1 VQHTDLTFPGPLA
14 TSHYLTAA
22 YCLWRVETACAIWLR
37 VRVPCED
44 CGTPRRLDMDE
55 GDSFSS
61 WRGAG
66 LRGVLGELHGVGDPD
81 LDGPPSLLELTDP
94 SNS

>member
-1 VQHTDLTFPGPLA
+1 MA
-14 TSHYLTAA
+14 
-22 YCLWRVETACAIWLR
+22 
-37 VRVPCED
+37 
-44 CGTPRRLDMDE
+44 E

-61 WRGAG
+61 WRGVG

-81 LDGPPSLLELTDP
+81 LDGLSSLLELTDP